1 MIFAW
6 IGLSARLFQ
15 IMIIDSDE
23 YRKQAF
29 EQGQK
34 HETLLPVRGNIYDR
48 NNIPLTQNII
58 QYSLG
63 AHPSKIKDKVG
74 FAKII
79 SEVTGKDVDYYI
91 DKLESPKSFVTLDV
105 KLRQNKV
112 QPILNQKIP
121 GLVIERKSRRIY
133 PRENIVAQIVGFTD
147 INGFGDMLD
156 KGFTGIE
163 KEFNY
168 ELSGKPGWVVKQVNG
183 QGQTQIKTSFP
194 SKPPVDGSNIQLT
207 IDLEYQS
214 ILHEELYLEWMLEN
228 V

>member
-29 EQGQK
+29 DQAQK

-48 NNIPLTQNII
+48 NNVPLTQSII
-58 QYSLG
+58 HYSLG
-63 AHPSKIKDKVG
+63 AHPSKIKDKIN

-79 SEVTGKDVDYYI
+79 SAVTGKDIDYYI
-91 DKLESPKSFVTLDV
+91 DKLESKKSFVTLEA
-105 KLRQNKV
+105 KLRENKV
-112 QPILNQKIP
+112 QPILAQKIH

-133 PRENIVAQIVGFTD
+133 PQENIVAQIVGFTD
-147 INGFGDMLD
+147 INGFGDSLD
-156 KGFTGIE
+156 KGLTGIE

-168 ELSGKPGWVVKQVNG
+168 ELTGKPGWVVKQVNG
-183 QGQTQIKTSFP
+183 QGQSQIKTSFP

-207 IDLEYQS
+207 IDSSCY
-214 ILHEELYLEWMLEN
+214 IYRAFN
-228 V
+228 YG